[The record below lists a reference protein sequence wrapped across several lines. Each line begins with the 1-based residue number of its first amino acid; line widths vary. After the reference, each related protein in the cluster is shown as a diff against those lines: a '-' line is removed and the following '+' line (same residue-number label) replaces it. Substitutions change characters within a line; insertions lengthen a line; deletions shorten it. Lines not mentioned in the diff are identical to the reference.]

1 MQTGIPQ
8 FIFNKPSLKFV
19 DNFISFCSSVNISF
33 INFPSSVNCGS
44 SYNFINL
51 TTIDNNK

>member
-1 MQTGIPQ
+1 MSDLLTVMQTGIPQ

-33 INFPSSVNCGS
+33 MNFPSSVN
-44 SYNFINL
+44 
-51 TTIDNNK
+51 